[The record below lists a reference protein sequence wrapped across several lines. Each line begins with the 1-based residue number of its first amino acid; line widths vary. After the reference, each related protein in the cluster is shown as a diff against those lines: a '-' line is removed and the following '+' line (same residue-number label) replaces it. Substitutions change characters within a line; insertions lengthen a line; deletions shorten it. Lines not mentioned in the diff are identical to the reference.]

1 MAIARRN
8 VCLFVCL
15 FSWGDESKSLTGSAR
30 KLDQSPLLVGHSEAA
45 MTGILQGF
53 SLRICV
59 HLRLH
64 TRDLQLKYR
73 PQSEEYPDNRSKDG
87 HKLYR

>member
-30 KLDQSPLLVGHSEAA
+30 KLGQSPLPVGHSEAA
-45 MTGILQGF
+45 MTGILKGF

-64 TRDLQLKYR
+64 TPL
-73 PQSEEYPDNRSKDG
+73 PRSAIEVQTPE
-87 HKLYR
+87 LEIF